1 MSRYK
6 LLDYVPRED
15 VEKLILFLKYH
26 WKEDHVFVKS
36 RALLDFQHYNK
47 EIDGY
52 TFIVA
57 ENQETREYDALEG
70 YIPSYLYDAS
80 LKSQGDYWSA
90 LWKRREDKDP
100 KELGFIGIQVHMRQM
115 KLPNF
120 HSLGSVNPSD
130 FAKKV
135 HKGLNAVMEDMLQY
149 YILNDSFKEFK
160 IAGNVNII
168 KSDISSDNTYS
179 LEFKDNNDWDHL
191 NLEGYYHPLKTLEFF
206 KNRYANH
213 PIYKYSFINV
223 YHYKELVAI
232 FATRII
238 HVNNSSCIRI
248 VDVLGKLPE
257 ANIKRQ
263 LLDVLYDLNAEYI
276 DILNWGISKTIFFKM
291 GFDILD
297 VNGSLIIP
305 NYFEPFEQ
313 RNVVF
318 KMVYNGVYNEYVV
331 FKGDADYDR
340 PNVLP

>member
-70 YIPSYLYDAS
+70 YIPTYLYDAS

-120 HSLGSVNPSD
+120 HSLGSVNPSE
-130 FAKKV
+130 FAKRV
-135 HKGLNAVMEDMLQY
+135 HKGLNAVMEDMIQY
-149 YILNDSFKEFK
+149 YILNDRIKDFK
-160 IAGNVNII
+160 IAGNVNYNTFDF
-168 KSDISSDNTYS
+168 KSDKSFR
-179 LEFKDNNDWDHL
+179 LEFRKDNDWDNL
-191 NLEGYYHPLKTLEFF
+191 NVKGQYHPLKTAEFF

-213 PIYKYSFINV
+213 PIYRYSFINI
-223 YHYKELVAI
+223 YHHNVLVAI
-232 FATRII
+232 LATRII
-238 HVNNSSCIRI
+238 DVKDSRCIRI

-257 ANIKRQ
+257 ANIKKQ
-263 LLDVLYDLNAEYI
+263 LLDILYELNVEYI
-276 DILNWGISKTIFFKM
+276 DVLNWGIPKQTFLKM

-318 KMVYNGVYNEYVV
+318 KMVYNGDYKEYVV

-340 PNVLP
+340 PNILP